1 MKERLCIPATI
12 DLKRIGFL
20 FFQFLFACSF
30 IFIDTR
36 SIYMNI
42 TTTPGILYIFRY
54 FAPIVFL
61 AGMFLFSPKIK
72 IKKFERTITVV
83 GLLMCYLM
91 VYFLLQ
97 SNHRGS
103 LLKITIPFVAVL
115 VYYFLWGKYDDTSAL
130 LITIK
135 NIIVI
140 IAIGSLLLWFFGP
153 ILHILKPS
161 GYVFS
166 TWTPTG
172 KPEKTAHYLY
182 LYFETQKATMG
193 TILNEPFTRN
203 TAIFVEAPMASFY
216 FTVGLLIE
224 YITDKNLFKMGVLIL
239 AIFSTLSVTGYC
251 IVAIFIFLHYIQSD
265 SNSGISKLIKFV
277 FFPIAIIIIISFLIF
292 FLSAKMGTRSANTRT
307 DDFVVCFKTWLQS
320 PILGVGVGNNDAIF
334 ANMDGWRIREK
345 GLSNSPSQILAHGGL
360 YISALYMGA
369 ILSGYYHII
378 KSKNKRMFI
387 FLTIFLIN
395 FTFAITSYLYLT
407 LYIFIF
413 VADNQFN
420 QKGRS
425 LIWLSKNP

>member
-1 MKERLCIPATI
+1 MKDRLCIPATI

-30 IFIDTR
+30 ILIDTR

-42 TTTPGILYIFRY
+42 TTTPGILNIFRY
-54 FAPIVFL
+54 FAPIIFL
-61 AGMFLFSPKIK
+61 AGMFLFSPKIE
-72 IKKFERTITVV
+72 IKKIERTITVV
-83 GLLMCYLM
+83 GLLLCYLL

-115 VYYFLWGKYDDTSAL
+115 VYYFLWGKYDDTPAL

-135 NIIVI
+135 NIILT
-140 IAIGSLLLWFFGP
+140 IAIVSLLLWLLGSVLN
-153 ILHILKPS
+153 IIKPS

-166 TWTPTG
+166 TWTSTG
-172 KPEKTAHYLY
+172 IPERGAHYFY
-182 LYFETQKATMG
+182 LYFETQEATMG
-193 TILNEPFTRN
+193 SILSEAFTRN

-224 YITDKNLFKMGVLIL
+224 YITDKNLLKMVVLML

-251 IVAIFIFLHYIQSD
+251 IVAIFIFLHYIQSE
-265 SNSGISKLIKFV
+265 SKSRISKLIKFV
-277 FFPIAIIIIISFLIF
+277 FFPIAIMIIISFLLF
-292 FLSAKMGTRSANTRT
+292 FLSAKMGTKSADART

-320 PILGVGVGNNDAIF
+320 PIFGVGIGNNEAIY
-334 ANMDGWRIREK
+334 ANMDGWRIKEM
-345 GLSNSPSQILAHGGL
+345 GLSNSPTQILAHGGL
-360 YISALYMGA
+360 YISTLYLGA
-369 ILSGYYHII
+369 ILSGYYHIM
-378 KSKNKRMFI
+378 KNKNKKMFI

-395 FTFAITSYLYLT
+395 FTFAITSYIYLT
-407 LYIFIF
+407 LYIFVF
-413 VADNQFN
+413 VADSQFN

-425 LIWLSKNP
+425 LIWLSKNL